1 MSETFQALVF
11 PASFMVIGIAF
22 ALAINFTNWFKW

>member
-1 MSETFQALVF
+1 MSDTFQAIAF
-11 PASFMVIGIAF
+11 PAAFLAIGIAF